1 MSEAVMTLLYMSA
14 AGAALIIIIAIIRLI
29 ALRRLPKQAFLLM
42 WLVVVIRLLTPLGP
56 AFRISVPLPSPAD
69 KPALIE
75 AYPPQE
81 NDFSSVRPETPK
93 SYEQT
98 GTYNQVPNAAPPAS
112 FEQSSVKTGLTTAG
126 ILTIIWAAG
135 AVMIV
140 AFMAIMYLR
149 GIKKFK
155 SAVKVS
161 SPELDNWKA
170 DHPLRRGYDIK
181 ALKGLDTP
189 MTYGIIR
196 PVILIPAGENV
207 DLKYALEHEYTHM
220 RRLDALWKLLLA
232 LTLAVHWFNPAVWL
246 MYWLANRDIELSCD
260 EAVIKRLGENNR
272 GDYARALIDAEESR
286 FKASPL
292 FSGFG
297 SNTTKERIT
306 EIMTFKKKSALG
318 IIAAIIIVALLAACS
333 TVAPT
338 TEKESNTE
346 AKSGT
351 ETEAPVK
358 NDSTDS
364 KYENKGYTLSI
375 PEKFKDLVIV
385 DTEYQYDKGDLFYV
399 YEKASVEA
407 GKNDGQDYRGI
418 GELFGIRKVDEAT
431 LHEMLCYDMSG
442 AQVFACDN
450 SGNYYIYVH
459 PTDVRFYRP
468 GDVYSSDT
476 EGWNNWGELNEWAW
490 NDVRDA
496 FIADND
502 GLSPFVR
509 GNSML
514 DNYLARAAF
523 MDDFE
528 CTLSTTEF
536 GPVAS
541 DCETARPFA
550 EMLMTGNG
558 VTGVTYENVDISET
572 PDGEYVVFN
581 IPQDEERFDFFLMEG
596 KENYVRAVRCNG
608 EEYLMKAVMKD
619 NTFSASDIMRQWY
632 LSLAAQNPEIAG
644 KIGESKSFDIDYGTS
659 KLYSR
664 EDMDKAIDAIMATFN
679 TWAGCEMHSIR
690 YSSADYNNAENV
702 KWRHEHGDGHKFT
715 ECIMFYSNFHS
726 PKVGYGAWN
735 QDEEYTD
742 WNWWLGRTD
751 GGDWELVDWG
761 Y

>member
-1 MSEAVMTLLYMSA
+1 MITILLNMSA
-14 AGAALIIIIAIIRLI
+14 VGAVLIIIIALIRLI
-29 ALRRLPKQAFLLM
+29 ALKRLPKKAFLVM
-42 WLVVVIRLLTPLGP
+42 WLVVVIRLLVPFGP
-56 AFRISVPLPSPAD
+56 ALRIALPVYSPAD
-69 KPALIE
+69 EPALIE
-75 AYPPQE
+75 TETSPEIADSDIVSEHSTTVIPTEKTAEISPSGNTTPPP
-81 NDFSSVRPETPK
+81 SV
-93 SYEQT
+93 
-98 GTYNQVPNAAPPAS
+98 VP
-112 FEQSSVKTGLTTAG
+112 SVEKTGLSTAD
-126 ILTIIWAAG
+126 IVTLIWASG
-135 AVMIV
+135 AVLMA
-140 AFMAIMYLR
+140 AFMAVMYLR
-149 GIKKFK
+149 GIKRFHR
-155 SAVKVS
+155 AVPVY

-170 DHPLRRGYDIK
+170 AHPLRRGYEIK
-181 ALKGLDTP
+181 ALTGLDTP

-196 PVILIPAGENV
+196 PVILIPAGETGS
-207 DLKYALEHEYTHM
+207 LKYALEHEYVHM
-220 RRLDALWKLLLA
+220 RRLDTLWKLLLA
-232 LTLAVHWFNPAVWL
+232 LTLAVHWFNPALWL
-246 MYWLANRDIELSCD
+246 MYLLSNRDIELSCD
-260 EAVIKRLGENNR
+260 EAVITRLGENNR

-286 FKASPL
+286 IKASPL

-318 IIAAIIIVALLAACS
+318 IIAAVIIVALLAACS

-338 TEKESNTE
+338 TTAERNAEP
-346 AKSGT
+346 
-351 ETEAPVK
+351 ETPAA
-358 NDSTDS
+358 NDSTAV
-364 KYENKGYTLSI
+364 KYENKGFTLSI
-375 PEKFKDLVIV
+375 PEKYNELVIV
-385 DTEYQYDKGDLFYV
+385 DTQYQYDKGDLFYV
-399 YEKASVEA
+399 SEKASVEA
-407 GKNDGQDYRGI
+407 AAADGYEDWGA
-418 GELFGIRKVDEAT
+418 GMLFGIRKVDEAT
-431 LHEMLCYDMSG
+431 IHEMLCYDMSG
-442 AQVFACDN
+442 SEVFACDN

-476 EGWNNWGELNEWAW
+476 EGWNDWGELNEWAW

-514 DNYLARAAF
+514 DIYLARAAF

-558 VTGVTYENVDISET
+558 VTGITYENVDISEM

-608 EEYLMKAVMKD
+608 DEFLMKAVMKD
-619 NTFSASDIMRQWY
+619 DTFSASDIMRQWY

-644 KIGESKSFDIDYGTS
+644 KMGESKSFDIDYGTS

-690 YSSADYNNAENV
+690 YSSDDNNNTENV
-702 KWRHEHGDGHKFT
+702 KWLNEHGDGHDFT
-715 ECIMFYSNFHS
+715 QCIMFYSDFHS